1 MRGRPYTTPA
11 ASRRLPARARP
22 YLTQPEQVLRI
33 PAVTSAHVA
42 PAQRRPEGLASRR
55 HHARAPPSGTKSF
68 RAQGRGPTNPAPP
81 ASIRPD
87 LPQSPWAPPREN
99 KETLDAAPTSPAE
112 ERACRDWSEMVLG
125 A

>member
-42 PAQRRPEGLASRR
+42 PAQTPGGIGVATSPRTGPALGDEKFQGTGAGPNKPGPTRQHPARPAPESLGPASRE
-55 HHARAPPSGTKSF
+55 
-68 RAQGRGPTNPAPP
+68 QGNTGRRSNQP
-81 ASIRPD
+81 
-87 LPQSPWAPPREN
+87 
-99 KETLDAAPTSPAE
+99 
-112 ERACRDWSEMVLG
+112 C
-125 A
+125 